1 MDATNDPVY
10 TVKTQPPQSAIRTD
24 AVCLLQTYLIITPL
38 VLLSYIATP
47 TALGD
52 TVEMTND
59 DPNLQ
64 ISTDHGERILE
75 YDFESFNV
83 GIAEYPDGPT
93 GTTVFHF
100 PDGARVAVD
109 IRGGAPG
116 FIGDYG
122 FVHGISLAGGSLLGL
137 EAASG
142 VASGILAENGYEA
155 NWQSIPLV
163 SGGIIFDFGPRD
175 NSIYPD
181 KRLGRAAFENAVPN
195 RFPLGLRG
203 AGISATVGKSLGFDK
218 LERAGQGAA
227 FRHTGGIKVFACVV
241 LNAVG
246 AVVDRDGQVVRGHLD
261 PETGERIS
269 FMAAIEQQIADAE
282 ARLSTPPGNTTLTVV
297 ITNQSVNRFSIDQL
311 ARQVHSSMARAI
323 QPFQTDTDGDTL
335 WFVSTG
341 EVDIEPWSGP
351 GLGTLASEV
360 VWDAVLAAHP

>member
-1 MDATNDPVY
+1 MITTENPIYEVNTQSTNSATQID
-10 TVKTQPPQSAIRTD
+10 TVRLRPGYLF
-24 AVCLLQTYLIITPL
+24 VVLL
-38 VLLSYIATP
+38 VALSYIATP

-64 ISTDHGERILE
+64 ISTDYGDRILE
-75 YDFESFNV
+75 YDFDSFNV
-83 GIAEYPDGPT
+83 GIAEYSDGPT

-100 PDGARVAVD
+100 PEGARAAVD

-122 FVHGISLAGGSLLGL
+122 FVHAISLAGGSLLGL

-142 VASGILAENGYEA
+142 VASGILARNGYTA
-155 NWQSIPLV
+155 NWEAIPLV

-181 KRLGRAAFENAVPN
+181 KRLGRAAFENAQPN
-195 RFPLGLRG
+195 RFPLGARG
-203 AGISATVGKSLGFDK
+203 AGISATVGKMLGFDR
-218 LERAGQGAA
+218 LENAGQGAA
-227 FRHTGGIKVFACVV
+227 FVETGGIKVFACVV

-246 AVVDRDGQVVRGHLD
+246 AVVDREGQVVRGHLD
-261 PETGERIS
+261 PETGDRIS

-282 ARLSTPPGNTTLTVV
+282 ARLSAPPGNTTLAVV
-297 ITNQSVNRFSIDQL
+297 ITNQSTTRFNMDQL

-341 EVDIEPWSGP
+341 EIDIEPWSGP